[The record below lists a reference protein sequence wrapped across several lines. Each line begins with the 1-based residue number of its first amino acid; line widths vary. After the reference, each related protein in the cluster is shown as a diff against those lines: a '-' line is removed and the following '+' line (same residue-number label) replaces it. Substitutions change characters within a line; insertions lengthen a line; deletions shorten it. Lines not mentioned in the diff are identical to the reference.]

1 MGDGIEPS
9 WKGPRP
15 EHNRLCHHPT
25 RCWVIFIHSYSLQ
38 VRTQQKQSIRRLKYK
53 RHPAARIDDVP
64 DVALPDQMF
73 NESACKSK
81 SVDKTFIDKEID
93 PYIDSETGM
102 LPQCTEQCTD
112 SSNSSSHQSSE
123 STIKAASPS
132 KCKSKTRRPK
142 AKQKRSKSV
151 SRIVV
156 SATAVA
162 TAAILPT
169 SPPVKEQLFEGII
182 QKQQHRREH
191 RSASPALGKF
201 NKIRR
206 QLRVAV
212 LKRNEGKKPSKK
224 ASAESKDISEADDE
238 EENDEEEEEEK
249 SYGMSTEAV
258 GDGNDEDGFDCCVQ
272 LWNILVKIVRLMFEA
287 GNYVLDHKL
296 LFYPLAIIFAYLC
309 LGVLHSIFASILASI
324 AGWIWPPLH
333 FILSTTAGFA
343 WRLADWLS
351 WVDELGR
358 SLICDMAASYC
369 RRYRLLCDRQC
380 SFVDRAVEHSHR
392 SF

>member
-1 MGDGIEPS
+1 MRQTCKGTTSQQPPVNY
-9 WKGPRP
+9 GPRQRV
-15 EHNRLCHHPT
+15 HR
-25 RCWVIFIHSYSLQ
+25 
-38 VRTQQKQSIRRLKYK
+38 KQSIRRIKYK
-53 RHPAARIDDVP
+53 KYPAARIDDVP

-73 NESACKSK
+73 NESACNSK
-81 SVDKTFIDKEID
+81 SVDKTFIEKEID
-93 PYIDSETGM
+93 PYVDSETGM

-132 KCKSKTRRPK
+132 KCKSKTRRSK

-151 SRIVV
+151 SPIVV

-212 LKRNEGKKPSKK
+212 LKRNEGQKPSRKV
-224 ASAESKDISEADDE
+224 SAESKDSSEADDAE
-238 EENDEEEEEEK
+238 EDDEEEEEEK
-249 SYGMSTEAV
+249 SYGYSTISS
-258 GDGNDEDGFDCCVQ
+258 CCS
-272 LWNILVKIVRLMFEA
+272 I
-287 GNYVLDHKL
+287 
-296 LFYPLAIIFAYLC
+296 LAIIFAYLC

-333 FILSTTAGFA
+333 FILSTTAGFV

-380 SFVDRAVEHSHR
+380 SFVDRAVGHSHR